1 MIDKAVCICNFDC
14 RMSFTCSVCEA
25 ARATSA
31 AQTFFPVTKIG
42 GRYFVDGGMQY
53 NNPSFAIEV
62 HYREKYRTQNVRPL
76 TPSLSSEAHHNDL
89 DLSRVRYVNIGTGTK
104 PPGVQNRQRDRFA
117 SYLPSMIRTMVVLSH
132 TLTQIAVETEKTAE
146 YMRLLAGS
154 SKGDI
159 VYDRFTA
166 GQGVCFV
173 KLDRYRE
180 LDKIREYTMEYLQE
194 QNTRDSLQKVAVDI
208 ATEHF
213 QFHHAGAVLAAADPS
228 TPVAH
233 STPQIPSS
241 PDQLLAAQQDAG
253 PVRPISLSHTTA
265 SGPSSNDHNGDI
277 KPSAGPTPIDT
288 RSRHSTPL
296 TEPAEKVM
304 E

>member
-1 MIDKAVCICNFDC
+1 MARLQIGLNGRWTQAHRRQLQRLANVSSTVVCRELEHPSKYSGMIDKAVCICNFNC

-132 TLTQIAVETEKTAE
+132 TLTQIAVETEKTA
-146 YMRLLAGS
+146 
-154 SKGDI
+154 
-159 VYDRFTA
+159 
-166 GQGVCFV
+166 
-173 KLDRYRE
+173 
-180 LDKIREYTMEYLQE
+180 
-194 QNTRDSLQKVAVDI
+194 
-208 ATEHF
+208 
-213 QFHHAGAVLAAADPS
+213 
-228 TPVAH
+228 
-233 STPQIPSS
+233 
-241 PDQLLAAQQDAG
+241 
-253 PVRPISLSHTTA
+253 
-265 SGPSSNDHNGDI
+265 
-277 KPSAGPTPIDT
+277 
-288 RSRHSTPL
+288 
-296 TEPAEKVM
+296 
-304 E
+304 